1 MTDLR
6 DARLTDVLPK
16 AVADQQEAKSLSDAW
31 HDLTVL
37 ILDFADNAKI
47 YTAIDRASDELL
59 DILAV
64 QFRTPRYRQDYDI
77 ETKRRMVKSSLP
89 YYMTVGT
96 KAAVEDV
103 MREMYGKAYA
113 KEWFEYNG
121 TPGCFRIKIDA
132 EKPIDIE
139 ELLDILHHV
148 KRTSAHL
155 DTLELSTEEAHD
167 LFFGFASVTVPAKRW
182 EISCA
187 KSAQRLRHLSHT
199 FLQRIRTTSRQ
210 RIFRRRRKT
219 ISTARTM

>member
-16 AVADQQEAKSLSDAW
+16 AVADQQEVKSLSDAW

-37 ILDFADNAKI
+37 ILDSADNAKI
-47 YTAIDRASDELL
+47 YTAIDGASDELL

-77 ETKRRMVKSSLP
+77 ETKRLMVKSSLP

-96 KAAVEDV
+96 KAAVEGV
-103 MREMYGKAYA
+103 MQEMYGKAYVR
-113 KEWFEYNG
+113 EWFEYNG

-132 EKPIDIE
+132 GKPIDIE
-139 ELLDILHHV
+139 ELLDILHYV

-155 DTLELSTEEAHD
+155 DTLELSTEETHD
-167 LFFGFASVTVPAKRW
+167 LFFGFASATVGKW
-182 EISCA
+182 
-187 KSAQRLRHLSHT
+187 
-199 FLQRIRTTSRQ
+199 FN
-210 RIFRRRRKT
+210 
-219 ISTARTM
+219 STEDEEEALDWLVDADEKALMDTDNKILTE

>member
-16 AVADQQEAKSLSDAW
+16 AVANQQEVKSLSDAW

-47 YTAIDRASDELL
+47 YTAIDGASDELL

-64 QFRTPRYRQDYDI
+64 QFRTPRYRQDYSI

-103 MREMYGKAYA
+103 MREMYGKAYVR
-113 KEWFEYNG
+113 EWFEYNG
-121 TPGCFRIKIDA
+121 TPGCFQIKIDA

-155 DTLELSTEEAHD
+155 DTLQLSTEEAHD
-167 LFFGFASVTVPAKRW
+167 LFFGFASVTVGKW
-182 EISCA
+182 FGSTVSGEE
-187 KSAQRLRHLSHT
+187 T
-199 FLQRIRTTSRQ
+199 FDWFVDADGNALMDADKNVLTE
-210 RIFRRRRKT
+210 
-219 ISTARTM
+219 